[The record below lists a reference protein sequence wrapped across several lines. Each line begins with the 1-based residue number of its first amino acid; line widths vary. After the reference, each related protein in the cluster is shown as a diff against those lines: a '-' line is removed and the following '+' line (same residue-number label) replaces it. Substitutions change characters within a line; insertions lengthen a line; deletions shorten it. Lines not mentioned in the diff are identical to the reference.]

1 MHIRPSGVSP
11 NQTEPIYV
19 HLQVHSSSFYIDN
32 KFFPSTNIIFNNPI
46 GYVSLPSI
54 ESEPAGLEALLIAH
68 TPKQLQ
74 VSCAYILPV
83 ESLDI
88 NE

>member
-1 MHIRPSGVSP
+1 MVFPQTRP
-11 NQTEPIYV
+11 NQFMCTYKFTVE
-19 HLQVHSSSFYIDN
+19 SFYIDN